1 MGMVVPS
8 EDNTPWHA
16 KRLQRQI
23 DTWRRRAQMAS
34 ATGGEGNER
43 SSKLEQEALRRAAD
57 YQKEL
62 DRVLGLNNS

>member
-8 EDNTPWHA
+8 EDNTPYA

-23 DTWRRRAQMAS
+23 DTWRRRAQMAG
-34 ATGGEGNER
+34 AIGGEGNDR
-43 SSKLEQEALRRAAD
+43 GSKLEQEALKRAAD

-62 DRVLGLNNS
+62 DRVLGLNNT